1 MAKPLKK
8 KKSLFAQQLERHG
21 LEYFGIEVNEP
32 SGATATH
39 TSFKKDFVEP
49 VTIMRGVRAS
59 LREAHVKETAQPK
72 SAIVMTSGQ
81 DSMEVDDGG
90 GVAREEFES
99 DASQTWKR
107 QVPYTCKL
115 YSKVRLFYVT

>member
-1 MAKPLKK
+1 MAKPPKK

-59 LREAHVKETAQPK
+59 SSEAHVKETAQPK

-81 DSMEVDDGG
+81 DSMEVDGG
-90 GVAREEFES
+90 GGSLPSEHDNNNIMRH
-99 DASQTWKR
+99 DMH
-107 QVPYTCKL
+107 
-115 YSKVRLFYVT
+115 